1 MPSNSTQLRHKW
13 KAEEPEKYEAH
24 LEKERLRSKA
34 RRDAKKAKWDTE
46 PHTRAMI
53 AEKEKEREQRRIRMK
68 RMAQRRR
75 AEERRELRRDC
86 NSSVDEDRP
95 KKKPKDMTE
104 EERRAHVNELRR
116 QSRAR
121 QNPQKKR
128 WAKVKNAEYQRQY
141 RERQKDSTQMQPAT
155 TAPVA
160 QPQPAPVFASPP
172 PSTTAPEFASP
183 QPRPA
188 PVFAASPPPSTTAPE
203 FASPQPRP
211 ALVFAA
217 SPPPSTT
224 APEFAS
230 PQPRPA
236 LVFAA
241 SPPPSTTAPEF
252 ASPQPRPA
260 PVFAASPP
268 PSTTAPVFASP
279 QPLPP
284 AVCSSPHLRPV
295 TTPVFASS
303 FLNALDLSTS
313 VPRQSPLPVT
323 SAAPPSTTPI
333 RASKTMRNL
342 SSHIKSDIKKRVR
355 TPEEYAHV
363 VRHLATPR
371 TPEKRRALLAVGVQQ
386 QVDRPL
392 RPVPPQKV
400 QPSRR
405 KRTPSLVQTRA
416 FRDVQAF
423 YLRQD
428 VARVLPHKRY
438 ATKAGP
444 GRIMLMTLK
453 EAFILFK
460 KENPDAAVGF
470 TKFTTLRPKTVRLI
484 GQGTA
489 ETCACMYC
497 LNVRLKIEVLNR
509 VMARNLEDFRMP
521 PETRLLDLLLC
532 PKEAG
537 SDWHHPACLEGK
549 CSQCQDPS
557 NFLQGQFGRYE
568 ATITPWQHW
577 ERISKEGRMRLELL
591 TKQGTLE

>member
-1 MPSNSTQLRHKW
+1 MLIGQLRTFSGPNINKDCDD
-13 KAEEPEKYEAH
+13 
-24 LEKERLRSKA
+24 
-34 RRDAKKAKWDTE
+34 RDLA
-46 PHTRAMI
+46 
-53 AEKEKEREQRRIRMK
+53 
-68 RMAQRRR
+68 
-75 AEERRELRRDC
+75 
-86 NSSVDEDRP
+86 
-95 KKKPKDMTE
+95 
-104 EERRAHVNELRR
+104 
-116 QSRAR
+116 
-121 QNPQKKR
+121 
-128 WAKVKNAEYQRQY
+128 
-141 RERQKDSTQMQPAT
+141 
-155 TAPVA
+155 
-160 QPQPAPVFASPP
+160 
-172 PSTTAPEFASP
+172 FASP

-188 PVFAASPPPSTTAPE
+188 PVFA
-203 FASPQPRP
+203 
-211 ALVFAA
+211 
-217 SPPPSTT
+217 
-224 APEFAS
+224 
-230 PQPRPA
+230 
-236 LVFAA
+236 
-241 SPPPSTTAPEF
+241 
-252 ASPQPRPA
+252 SPQPRPA
-260 PVFAASPP
+260 PVFASPP

-303 FLNALDLSTS
+303 LLNALDLSTS

-342 SSHIKSDIKKRVR
+342 SSHIKSDIKKKVR
-355 TPEEYAHV
+355 TPEEYADV

-392 RPVPPQKV
+392 RPVPPQK
-400 QPSRR
+400 
-405 KRTPSLVQTRA
+405 
-416 FRDVQAF
+416 AF

-537 SDWHHPACLEGK
+537 SDWHHPACLEDKNLNKGKDTFNCLFLYFTILVTGK
-549 CSQCQDPS
+549 CSKCQDPS
-557 NFLQGQFGRYE
+557 NFLQGQFGSYG

-591 TKQGTLE
+591 TKQGTLEELLEEFIRKDLLQPTQGNTFVRHLHTFFWQYRQYCHLKDTLQTDEAIMVMDFAENRKASYTVEVKSAHFGKSQITMHPIVCFYRSGEGLVRHSMVFMSDDICHDYHAVHHFTVMSLEALAKAAPTVQKMYIFSDGCAGQYKGKGTFADLSLHTGKKIFSSVVRSHPALCLFYVVGFFFFQYKFMPFLLKSTHISHT